1 MRAAAVFG
9 RRAGLG
15 LAVLAGVALLAVVL
29 TLHRPPSYVALD
41 SLDDATAALIHRT
54 AQPLPF
60 RRHGHADLAG
70 HLAAERAVSYQQ
82 AQRELAKYDQS
93 MPPVDAAAFSPED
106 HLDAHANLWLT
117 GSGSSAS
124 MDQLDTDAQKILGHA
139 RPSKIVEP
147 RGLREPMHLKSEE
160 AHGTPEGQD
169 KSEAWKR
176 MRGVLDGLQDRIG
189 RTGPVPGFVRP
200 RVAFG
205 DVAPVAVRAAGLKA
219 AAARAVRASPL
230 QQKYHYYP
238 SASPLGRVAWDA
250 YHDSPEGRAAWARY
264 LSPHYG
270 SGFNPFGVSSAS
282 QIPGGLFAADPAV
295 DRAVRAYMAGYHHA
309 PEPEH
314 AAGGYGP
321 AAAAAV
327 LEHNARAAMY
337 NAHIASGD
345 GALEAGYSPAVAAAI
360 RAYMDS
366 RVSRPAPGVGPVP
379 THRGGAD
386 DALDGVRAARIRQL
400 EREAAAAA
408 GEFAAPT
415 PATVVPSATV
425 APSAPQQPLIYR
437 PVVVVPP
444 PPPAAPVSPPAERG
458 PGWSLTIPGPISVR
472 FPAGTYT
479 LTPPADF
486 GATGNVSEA
495 AAEGLEGS
503 AESESDDDAVL
514 DKSMLDNGVDQAAVS
529 AAAEALKRELI
540 ERLTEAAESEEGAE
554 SAAKQPAA
562 AQLKTTNTQLPS
574 SAAQGDDT
582 VLSWAMGSN
591 AGIDRAA
598 VHAAAQ
604 DLFERMVSE
613 GSRAHRRAARGEES
627 DVLDSRRET
636 DSGVDTDAVKAA
648 ANAAA
653 AQSIASA
660 STEEGGAALRHGRD
674 AEESDVLDSRR
685 ETDAG
690 VDADAVKAAAER
702 YANEWIAASGAGES
716 SGNDDDDAV
725 LSRDMLDNGVDHS
738 AVASAAASLQA
749 SIVEASAAGEKQG
762 NGAQAQSPEVGE
774 SGAAYPPSVHGRT
787 NEGLAMQ
794 MAAMPSVPLTDL
806 SRAGAVS
813 RKAATQMLADTM
825 LMPINIDTD
834 LSDKFNAPLDE
845 TQEKEDMEEKDRWAM
860 TPADKEAEII
870 YHRKMDRMAAHVQR
884 QAKPEDAGAWWSE
897 WWEHPD
903 VGSVVA
909 AVEKDVGA
917 KGEDD
922 GKEKLM
928 DEGVNLDGW
937 EPGRTRWQVWHDQ
950 KTGQQLPGGMWDME
964 GNTAGSRKFDIHHPC
979 GSPLRKR
986 PCTGEEK
993 SGEDPPEDDDIIWK
1007 DPVPRESILPPKP
1020 KADEG
1025 EDEA

>member
-1 MRAAAVFG
+1 M
-9 RRAGLG
+9 
-15 LAVLAGVALLAVVL
+15 
-29 TLHRPPSYVALD
+29 
-41 SLDDATAALIHRT
+41 
-54 AQPLPF
+54 
-60 RRHGHADLAG
+60 
-70 HLAAERAVSYQQ
+70 
-82 AQRELAKYDQS
+82 
-93 MPPVDAAAFSPED
+93 
-106 HLDAHANLWLT
+106 
-117 GSGSSAS
+117 
-124 MDQLDTDAQKILGHA
+124 
-139 RPSKIVEP
+139 
-147 RGLREPMHLKSEE
+147 
-160 AHGTPEGQD
+160 
-169 KSEAWKR
+169 
-176 MRGVLDGLQDRIG
+176 
-189 RTGPVPGFVRP
+189 
-200 RVAFG
+200 
-205 DVAPVAVRAAGLKA
+205 
-219 AAARAVRASPL
+219 
-230 QQKYHYYP
+230 
-238 SASPLGRVAWDA
+238 
-250 YHDSPEGRAAWARY
+250 
-264 LSPHYG
+264 
-270 SGFNPFGVSSAS
+270 
-282 QIPGGLFAADPAV
+282 
-295 DRAVRAYMAGYHHA
+295 
-309 PEPEH
+309 
-314 AAGGYGP
+314 
-321 AAAAAV
+321 
-327 LEHNARAAMY
+327 
-337 NAHIASGD
+337 
-345 GALEAGYSPAVAAAI
+345 
-360 RAYMDS
+360 
-366 RVSRPAPGVGPVP
+366 
-379 THRGGAD
+379 
-386 DALDGVRAARIRQL
+386 
-400 EREAAAAA
+400 
-408 GEFAAPT
+408 
-415 PATVVPSATV
+415 
-425 APSAPQQPLIYR
+425 
-437 PVVVVPP
+437 
-444 PPPAAPVSPPAERG
+444 
-458 PGWSLTIPGPISVR
+458 
-472 FPAGTYT
+472 
-479 LTPPADF
+479 
-486 GATGNVSEA
+486 
-495 AAEGLEGS
+495 
-503 AESESDDDAVL
+503 
-514 DKSMLDNGVDQAAVS
+514 
-529 AAAEALKRELI
+529 
-540 ERLTEAAESEEGAE
+540 
-554 SAAKQPAA
+554 
-562 AQLKTTNTQLPS
+562 
-574 SAAQGDDT
+574 
-582 VLSWAMGSN
+582 
-591 AGIDRAA
+591 
-598 VHAAAQ
+598 
-604 DLFERMVSE
+604 
-613 GSRAHRRAARGEES
+613 
-627 DVLDSRRET
+627 LDSRRET
-636 DSGVDTDAVKAA
+636 DAGVDADAVKAA